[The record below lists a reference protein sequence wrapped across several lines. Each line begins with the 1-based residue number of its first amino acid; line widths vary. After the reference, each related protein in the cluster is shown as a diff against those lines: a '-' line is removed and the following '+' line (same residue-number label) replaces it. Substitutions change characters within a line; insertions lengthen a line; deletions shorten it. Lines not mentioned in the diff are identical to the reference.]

1 MKVLGLALWKQ
12 DINLIVCE
20 TGEVL
25 AEDDI
30 AVYTYLKVHDGEY
43 VLTLI

>member
-1 MKVLGLALWKQ
+1 MKVLGLALWKN
-12 DINLIVCE
+12 DINLIDCE

-25 AEDDI
+25 AEDEL
-30 AVYTYLKVHDGEY
+30 AVCTYLKVHDGEY

>member
-1 MKVLGLALWKQ
+1 MKVLGLAWWKK
-12 DINLIVCE
+12 DINLIDCE

-25 AEDDI
+25 AEEDI

>member
-1 MKVLGLALWKQ
+1 MKVLGLSLWKD
-12 DINLIVCE
+12 DINLIDCE

-30 AVYTYLKVHDGEY
+30 AVYIYLKVHDGEY

>member
-1 MKVLGLALWKQ
+1 MKVLGLAIWKQ
-12 DINLIVCE
+12 DINLIDCV

-25 AEDDI
+25 AEDYI
-30 AVYTYLKVHDGEY
+30 SGYAYLKVHDGEY